1 MNAFGVR
8 TNTKEFKIKVY
19 SYILNAIDSEV
30 YDVETNTD
38 TEKLQFLMDTFKKE
52 YVYPDN
58 LRRYGNYQEVMRQW
72 IMGLP
77 SVFNIE
83 FRNHAILEIAKQ
95 WESLPENGTEKQ
107 EDAIIENWFNL
118 IAAKTFS
125 LMREHG
131 IYV

>member
-95 WESLPENGTEKQ
+95 WESLPENATEKQ